1 MIAAARRPRR
11 FVLGA
16 ACAAA
21 ALLPPG
27 AVPAQT
33 LFEAML
39 LAHGTN
45 PALQAERAAVRA
57 AAENVSQALA
67 GLRPTVILE
76 GGTGVLHRFD
86 SRTND
91 SDTPL
96 SAALTVS
103 QPIYRGGRTAAATRR
118 AENQVRAA
126 RANLVA
132 TEQTVLLS
140 VVRAYLDVLRDEAV
154 VRLSRNNEQ
163 VLARQLQAARDRF
176 EVGEVTRTDVAQAEA
191 RLSRAA
197 SDRIQ
202 AEGNLISSRAN
213 YRRAVGAEPGRLAAA
228 PRPTDIPASHEDAV
242 QIALAENPLLAAARF
257 DEAAS
262 RDALAVSRGGLLPTV
277 SLSGD
282 LTYNDAQPANVGSE
296 SATLIARVTVPLYQA
311 GTARSQLRR
320 DREINAQRRIR
331 VEEIQRQVV
340 EAVTTAWQRL
350 TTASARIVSQLE
362 QVRAADLALEGVR
375 QEAEVGS
382 RTTLDVL
389 DAEQELLDA
398 QVALVRAQ
406 RDEYVAAF
414 EVKSAIG
421 RLTVAAL
428 GLAAAA
434 GDAGAGAPSGSGAEA
449 ADE

>member
-1 MIAAARRPRR
+1 MLVAARQPRR

-21 ALLPPG
+21 VLLPPG
-27 AVPAQT
+27 PVPAQT

-39 LAHGTN
+39 LAYGTN
-45 PALQAERAAVRA
+45 PTLQAERAALRA

-67 GLRPTVILE
+67 GSRPTVVLE
-76 GGTGVLHRFD
+76 GGTGAIHRFD
-86 SRTND
+86 SRTSD

-96 SAALTVS
+96 SAALTVT
-103 QPIYRGGRTAAATRR
+103 QPVYRGGRTAAATRR

-202 AEGNLISSRAN
+202 AEGNLTSSRAN
-213 YRRAVGAEPGRLAAA
+213 YRRPVGAAPGRLAAA
-228 PRPTDIPASHEDAV
+228 PRPTDIPASHEEAV
-242 QIALAENPLLAAARF
+242 RIALAENPLLAAARF

-262 RDALAVSRGGLLPTV
+262 RDAVAVSRGSLLPTV
-277 SLSGD
+277 SLTGD
-282 LTYNDAQPANVGSE
+282 LTYNDAQPANIGPE

-311 GTARSQLRR
+311 GAARARLRQ
-320 DREINAQRRIR
+320 DRQVNAQRRVR
-331 VEEIQRQVV
+331 VEEIRRQVV

-350 TTASARIVSQLE
+350 TTASARIVSRLE
-362 QVRAADLALEGVR
+362 QVRAAELALEGVR

-428 GLAAAA
+428 GVAPGAQDEA
-434 GDAGAGAPSGSGAEA
+434 AGAGPGAEA